1 MEWEE
6 VILLK
11 QNYQVKKIIKFILI
25 IIILFIYY
33 LLKMNSLN
41 PFSIFLMLPI
51 GFIFAFQLRDKA
63 IELIDIMVF
72 VILLILIVM
81 FMMPSIDFLGIFKQ
95 YIQPSMNILS
105 LILFLL
111 GYYLSYLLTKDCR
124 SIQ

>member
-33 LLKMNSLN
+33 LLKINSLN
-41 PFSIFLMLPI
+41 P
-51 GFIFAFQLRDKA
+51 
-63 IELIDIMVF
+63 
-72 VILLILIVM
+72 LLILIVM